1 MTQAKQTQSSSYFYS
16 LLFCTSS
23 QSGWPT
29 CHNTHFFFH
38 KMSGLVVSEF
48 FCQVPEHRE
57 NLSKRTDV
65 YSVLQSES
73 KHSTR
78 RETAR
83 QDLRHYLVFQ
93 LFGSGK
99 STLGVIV
106 LVHTGGSSLTCF
118 VQPGRRTCLTP
129 AITPTP
135 SENIIDLDIKR
146 AVRL

>member
-1 MTQAKQTQSSSYFYS
+1 
-16 LLFCTSS
+16 
-23 QSGWPT
+23 
-29 CHNTHFFFH
+29 
-38 KMSGLVVSEF
+38 MSGLVVSELL
-48 FCQVPEHRE
+48 CQVSEHRE
-57 NLSKRTDV
+57 KLSKRTDL
-65 YSVLQSES
+65 YSVLWGEQ
-73 KHSTR
+73 HSSP
-78 RETAR
+78 RETAS

-106 LVHTGGSSLTCF
+106 PVHSGGSSPTCF
-118 VQPGRRTCLTP
+118 VQPGRRTGLTP